1 MDEKWK
7 IKKKIFKAQP
17 GFELATLG
25 LIDTENMPIYS
36 IKEIIKNLKV
46 KILRKFFHCYIP
58 YNKYDKC

>member
-1 MDEKWK
+1 MP
-7 IKKKIFKAQP
+7 QL

-25 LIDTENMPIYS
+25 LIDKENMPIYS